1 VVVADIKTVGIKD
14 LKNNLSAHLRD
25 VRRGARILVSD
36 RSTVVAELREP
47 TSGYS
52 VPEVQDPIVGEWIR
66 EGAVVPP
73 SAKKTPLP
81 VSPVRLKDGTAR
93 RLLNQSRDE
102 TRS

>member
-1 VVVADIKTVGIKD
+1 MTIIKTVGIKD

-36 RSTVVAELREP
+36 RSTVVAELRGP

-52 VPEVQDPIVGEWIR
+52 VPEVQDPILGEWIR

-73 SAKKTPLP
+73 SVKKAPLP
-81 VSPVRLKDGTAR
+81 VSPVRPKDGIAR

-102 TRS
+102 TRE

>member
-1 VVVADIKTVGIKD
+1 VADIKTVGIKD

-25 VRRGARILVSD
+25 VRRGARILVAD

-47 TSGYS
+47 TAGYS
-52 VPEVQDPIVGEWIR
+52 APEVQDPILGEWIR

-73 SAKKTPLP
+73 SSKKTPLP
-81 VSPVRLKDGTAR
+81 ESPVRLKTGTAR

-102 TRS
+102 TRE